1 MHAIIQCEKGWFL
14 SEQTRLK
21 EKSLKHSSDNFI
33 VCKVLFS
40 GPVRWGNKYV
50 VKNECYSNRHV
61 ECKKKEFSDCK
72 VRWRKLLS
80 VQLRFQNT
88 GHRFITESWEKRL
101 VRMLKGRKKQWPPI
115 VLCLSFLW
123 FNFLLWIYVFSMQ
136 WLCTLFFACFVWFPL
151 VFPSQQISSVQLLMH

>member
-101 VRMLKGRKKQWPPI
+101 ARMLKGRKNSDPRLFCACRSCGLI
-115 VLCLSFLW
+115 FCCGFMYLACSGCALF
-123 FNFLLWIYVFSMQ
+123 FLLV
-136 WLCTLFFACFVWFPL
+136 LFGF
-151 VFPSQQISSVQLLMH
+151 H